1 MTDPAFYEI
10 KSWQKKHLAMLK
22 GSPESNS
29 VDIPTY
35 CFQSTSHL
43 MAVWKDA
50 ALQSLGHVNY

>member
-29 VDIPTY
+29 VDTPIA
-35 CFQSTSHL
+35 F
-43 MAVWKDA
+43 K
-50 ALQSLGHVNY
+50 ALAISWLFGRTQPFSL